1 MDLSITVGRKTHASR
16 VLNCSESDAFKK
28 VREIIE
34 KFAQNELVMPQ
45 LEHFSTDKLREMAR
59 ESYLL
64 GKKLYSDKEISYGN
78 LSQATLRLSEAD
90 WYLET
95 VEPKPEFHPD
105 ILKTINECKADIQ
118 AKYDAVNFRATL
130 AIKMRQWQ
138 DAAKELRIALE
149 IVPDRSDP
157 RNQESR
163 KSLLD
168 VERRLNTK
176 K

>member
-1 MDLSITVGRKTHASR
+1 
-16 VLNCSESDAFKK
+16 
-28 VREIIE
+28 
-34 KFAQNELVMPQ
+34 MPQ
-45 LEHFSTDKLREMAR
+45 LEHFSTEKLMEMAR
-59 ESYLL
+59 ESYRL
-64 GKKLYSDKEISYGN
+64 GKKLYSEKEIAYGN
-78 LSQATLRLSEAD
+78 LSQAILRLGEAD

-95 VEPKPEFHPD
+95 VEPKPNFYPD
-105 ILKTINECKADIQ
+105 ILKTINDCKADIQ
-118 AKYDAVNFRATL
+118 TKYDAVNFRATL

-149 IVPDRSDP
+149 MIPDRSDP
-157 RNQESR
+157 RHQESR